1 MGVSSFF
8 RWEVEQYFSHFFRVY
23 TGQSSSSFFVLF
35 WDYFLLKPCKMGD
48 FGCLKDKNREKDM
61 GKGRGEC
68 GGSRIFLGDGGEGFL
83 VLFWFVFLGFG
94 RGGG

>member
-1 MGVSSFF
+1 M
-8 RWEVEQYFSHFFRVY
+8 
-23 TGQSSSSFFVLF
+23 SSSFFVLF

-68 GGSRIFLGDGGEGFL
+68 GGSRTFIMGWRGGIFGVFL
-83 VLFWFVFLGFG
+83 VRFW
-94 RGGG
+94 RGWKSVQRKLNFDNQKKLLLP